1 MKQKTLKIIDSMVAR
16 YPELEPQKRAVVSA
30 TELLCKCYENGG
42 KLLICGNGGSAS
54 DALHIVGELMK
65 DFCIERPLG
74 DEIKNKIAA
83 VSENAEYICSNL
95 QVSLP
100 AVALVGSAAI
110 ETAFANDRAPDL
122 CFAQQVM
129 GLGNKGDILLGISTS
144 GNSKN
149 IIYALDVAKAKGLKT
164 IALTG
169 KGGGKMATKCD
180 VLIDAPETE
189 TYKVQELHLPIYHAI
204 CLAVENEFFGE

>member
-1 MKQKTLKIIDSMVAR
+1 MKHSTLKIIDNMVTA
-16 YPELEPQKRAVVSA
+16 YPALNNNRSAVTDAVRF
-30 TELLCKCYENGG
+30 LCETYKNGG

-65 DFCIERPLG
+65 DFCIVRPLG
-74 DEIKNKIAA
+74 DEIKSKIAA

-149 IIYALDVAKAKGLKT
+149 VIYALEVAKAKGLKT

>member
-1 MKQKTLKIIDSMVAR
+1 MKQSTIKIIDNMVNT
-16 YPELEPQKRAVVSA
+16 YPILDENRNAVIDAV
-30 TELLCKCYENGG
+30 EILCESYKKGG

-65 DFCIERPLG
+65 DFCIQRPLG
-74 DEIKNKIAA
+74 EDMKKKLSS
-83 VSENAEYICSNL
+83 VSENAEYIYSNL

-100 AVALVGSAAI
+100 AIALVGSAAI
-110 ETAFANDRAPDL
+110 ETAYANDRAPDL

-129 GLGNKGDILLGISTS
+129 GLGNEGDVLLGISTS

-164 IALTG
+164 IGLTG
-169 KGGGKMATKCD
+169 KGGGKMADKCHL
-180 VLIDAPETE
+180 LIDAKKTE
-189 TYKVQELHLPIYHAI
+189 TYQIQELHLPIYHAI